1 MRTDLVLDALEQVLC
16 CRTPTQGV
24 VYHGDRGNQ
33 YLSLRYT
40 EHLAEAGAMASVGT
54 VSGTV
59 TPSLPISLR
68 LWLDFARSAVFVVVT
83 Y

>member
-59 TPSLPISLR
+59 TTTHWPR
-68 LWLDFARSAVFVVVT
+68 RSSVCT
-83 Y
+83 RRR